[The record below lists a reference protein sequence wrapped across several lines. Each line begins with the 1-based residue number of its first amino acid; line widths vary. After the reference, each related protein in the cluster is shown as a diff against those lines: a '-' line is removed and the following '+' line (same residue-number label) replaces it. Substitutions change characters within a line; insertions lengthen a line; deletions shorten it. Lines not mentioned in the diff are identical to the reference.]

1 LAKRRSKPGKNN
13 RIVRFIQIIT
23 FLWVLIGILTVVV
36 TALSSLKDFK
46 VPYTIRIIS
55 YGLSIFL
62 LVFLIIVLSKNL
74 LPGIRK
80 ALKNRLSNTFYRQVV
95 YFAAGLTTIILLLF
109 VNETYLRF
117 FSTPVYQD
125 TEYFL
130 STAFSGINVNLFHK
144 GGGSSAIHDYQSKED
159 SSAIKSHIYSTDGRF
174 DRTVRWQKVIA
185 SAESKYQIPPC
196 LVAGLIMQESMGNP
210 LQVNTTNDGGAG
222 LMMFQPGTA
231 QEYGLKTFGSSKKT
245 GRDTNHGQ
253 VIFEMLQAEG
263 FDYNR
268 IRKKD
273 ERFDIEKSIYAGA
286 KFLSELHGRFG
297 TWDKAV
303 SAYNRGTPALIPMN
317 TKHVRL
323 VKNFQRYYCQNKAN

>member
-1 LAKRRSKPGKNN
+1 
-13 RIVRFIQIIT
+13 
-23 FLWVLIGILTVVV
+23 
-36 TALSSLKDFK
+36 
-46 VPYTIRIIS
+46 
-55 YGLSIFL
+55 
-62 LVFLIIVLSKNL
+62 
-74 LPGIRK
+74 
-80 ALKNRLSNTFYRQVV
+80 
-95 YFAAGLTTIILLLF
+95 
-109 VNETYLRF
+109 
-117 FSTPVYQD
+117 
-125 TEYFL
+125 
-130 STAFSGINVNLFHK
+130 
-144 GGGSSAIHDYQSKED
+144 
-159 SSAIKSHIYSTDGRF
+159 
-174 DRTVRWQKVIA
+174 
-185 SAESKYQIPPC
+185 
-196 LVAGLIMQESMGNP
+196 MGNP